1 VSLADGNAL
10 LIHIVKC
17 FRSIVAQF
25 VINYAIHGSW
35 CSADSHGRY
44 IEMNSEHIVGKGVPR
59 KEGRDKVT
67 GRSQYVD
74 DMVLPNMLF
83 GATVR
88 SQLPRGRIRK
98 ITFGPG
104 IPWDEFVIVSAKD
117 VPGKNCIALIGNDQP
132 CLANEF
138 VNHPEEPILLLAH
151 SGRHLL
157 PKAVEAVSIE
167 YDPLPAIFTIEE
179 SERRSEIVWGDD
191 NIFKT
196 YLIEKG
202 DVDGI
207 WEKAEYIV
215 EGEYTTGAQEQLYIE
230 NNGMIA
236 AFDAAQGITVWGS
249 LQCPY
254 YIHKALMALCNLPAE
269 KVRVVQMETGGAFGG
284 KEEYPSMIAA
294 HAALLAIKSGKPVK
308 IIYDRMEDMAAT
320 TKRHPSR
327 TRHRTAVSKDGKILG
342 GEIEFTIDGGA
353 YLTLSPVVLSRGAI
367 HAGGPYY
374 WPNVRIRAK
383 AVATNAPPH
392 GAFRGFGAPQSL
404 FAMERHMDRIAQA
417 VGLTLIEIRR
427 RNFLQPGQTTTTE
440 QVVREPID
448 LGKLLDRALKI
459 SDYHLKKQR
468 FANENRNRADKK
480 GMGIAAFLHGAGFTG
495 SGERHLSS
503 IVGVEG
509 CADGSV
515 RVLVSSTEFGQG
527 TKTVLS
533 QIAAEALGLPYE
545 IVSLAQPDTL
555 EVPNSGPTVASRTAM
570 VVGKLV
576 QSAALGIKQTLIS
589 SNLLREN
596 YSEYEFRAAC
606 ERYVSKHGR
615 FRCWSRYDAPSDIF
629 WDDEKYRGEAYA
641 AFAWAVYIAEVTVDL
656 TTYSVSVDDFVAL
669 QEVGKVLHPLLAKGQ
684 IIGGIAQAIGF
695 ALYEK
700 VVWQNGRMQNS
711 QMTNYIIPTSSDLPP
726 IRVFFEELGNVHG
739 AYGAKGIGELP
750 MDGPAPAIVNAVAD
764 ALGIHFN
771 SIPLLPEDIM
781 DELNMNELAASSQE
795 SGVGSTSG
803 GR

>member
-1 VSLADGNAL
+1 MN
-10 LIHIVKC
+10 HE
-17 FRSIVAQF
+17 SIVG
-25 VINYAIHGSW
+25 HS
-35 CSADSHGRY
+35 
-44 IEMNSEHIVGKGVPR
+44 VPR

-74 DMVLPNMLF
+74 DIVLPNMLF

-88 SQLPRGRIRK
+88 SQIPRGRITK
-98 ITFGPG
+98 ITFSPG
-104 IPWDEFVIVSAKD
+104 IPWDQFVIVSAKD
-117 VPGKNCIALIGNDQP
+117 IPGKNCISLIGDDQP

-138 VNHPEEPILLLAH
+138 INHPEEPILLLAH
-151 SGRHLL
+151 PDRHIL
-157 PKAVEAVSIE
+157 PKAVESVKIE

-179 SERRSEIVWGDD
+179 SERHSEIVWGED

-207 WEKAEYIV
+207 WAKADHIV
-215 EGEYTTGAQEQLYIE
+215 EGQYTTGAQEQLYIE

-236 AFDAAQGITVWGS
+236 HFDDACGITVWGS

-254 YIHKALMALCNLPAE
+254 YIHKALMALCSLPAE

-327 TRHRTAVSKDGKILG
+327 TRHRTAVTKDGKILG

-374 WPNVRIRAK
+374 WPNVRIHAK
-383 AVATNAPPH
+383 ALATNAPPH

-404 FAMERHMDRIAQA
+404 FAMERHMDRIAQV
-417 VGLTLIEIRR
+417 VGLSSVEIRR

-440 QVVREPID
+440 QVIREPID
-448 LGKLLDRALKI
+448 LEKLLDHALEL
-459 SDYHLKKQR
+459 SDYHSKKQR
-468 FANENRNRADKK
+468 FANENRLGNIRK
-480 GMGIAAFLHGAGFTG
+480 GIGIATFLHGAGFTG
-495 SGERHLSS
+495 SGERYLSS
-503 IVGVEG
+503 VVGVEG

-533 QIAAEALGLPYE
+533 QIAAEALALPYGY
-545 IVSLAQPDTL
+545 VSMAQPDTL
-555 EVPNSGPTVASRTAM
+555 RVPNSGPTVASRTVM

-576 QSAALGIKQTLIS
+576 QSAALGIRQTLIS
-589 SNLLREN
+589 SNLLAET
-596 YSEYEFRAAC
+596 YTAEEFRAAC
-606 ERYVSKHGR
+606 RRYVAAHDE
-615 FRCWSRYDAPSDIF
+615 FRSWARYEAPPDIF
-629 WDDEKYRGEAYA
+629 WDDVKYRGEAYA
-641 AFAWAVYIAEVTVDL
+641 AFAWAVYIAEITVDL

-684 IIGGIAQAIGF
+684 IIGGVAQAIGF
-695 ALYEK
+695 SLYEK
-700 VVWQNGRMQNS
+700 VVWQNGRMQNC
-711 QMTNYIIPTSSDLPP
+711 QMTNYIMPTPSDLPP

-750 MDGPAPAIVNAVAD
+750 MDGPAPAIVNGVED
-764 ALGIHFN
+764 ALGVSFDF
-771 SIPLLPEDIM
+771 IPLLPEDIM
-781 DELNMNELAASSQE
+781 DRLAASSE
-795 SGVGSTSG
+795 NNDVISAGGV
-803 GR
+803 R

>member
-1 VSLADGNAL
+1 
-10 LIHIVKC
+10 
-17 FRSIVAQF
+17 
-25 VINYAIHGSW
+25 
-35 CSADSHGRY
+35 
-44 IEMNSEHIVGKGVPR
+44 MNSEQIVGKSVPR

-88 SQLPRGRIRK
+88 SQIPRGRIRK

-104 IPWDEFVIVSAKD
+104 IPWDEFVMVSAKD
-117 VPGKNCIALIGNDQP
+117 VPGKNCIALIGDDQP

-151 SGRHLL
+151 PDRYLL
-157 PKAVEAVSIE
+157 PKAVEAISIE
-167 YDPLPAIFTIEE
+167 YDALPAIFTIEE
-179 SERRSEIVWGDD
+179 SERRSEIVWGED
-191 NIFKT
+191 NVFKT

-202 DVDGI
+202 DLDGV
-207 WEKAEYIV
+207 WQKADYIV
-215 EGEYTTGAQEQLYIE
+215 EGEYITGAQEQLYIE

-254 YIHKALMALCNLPAE
+254 YIHKALMALCNLPADR
-269 KVRVVQMETGGAFGG
+269 VRVVQMETGGAFGG

-327 TRHRTAVSKDGKILG
+327 TRHRTAVSNDGKILG

-367 HAGGPYY
+367 HAGGPYH
-374 WPNVRIRAK
+374 WPSVRIRAK
-383 AVATNAPPH
+383 AVATNVPPH

-417 VGLTLIEIRR
+417 VGLSPVEIRR

-448 LGKLLDRALKI
+448 LRKLLDRALEV
-459 SDYHLKKQR
+459 SDYHLKKKR
-468 FANENRNRADKK
+468 FANENHNRANKK
-480 GMGIAAFLHGAGFTG
+480 GIGIAAFLHGAGFTG
-495 SGERHLSS
+495 SGERYLSS
-503 IVGVEG
+503 VVGVEG

-533 QIAAEALGLPYE
+533 QIVAETLGLPYE
-545 IVSLAQPDTL
+545 DVSLAQADTL

-576 QSAALGIKQTLIS
+576 QSAALGIRQTLIS

-596 YSEYEFRAAC
+596 YSADEFRAAC
-606 ERYVSKHGR
+606 QQYVAERGQ

-641 AFAWAVYIAEVTVDL
+641 AFAWAVYVAEVTVDL
-656 TTYSVSVDDFVAL
+656 TTYGVSVDDFVAL

-711 QMTNYIIPTSSDLPP
+711 QMTNYIMPTSSDLPP

-750 MDGPAPAIVNAVAD
+750 MDGPAPAIINAVGD
-764 ALGIHFN
+764 ALGAHFD

-781 DELNMNELAASSQE
+781 DGLNNDGPAASAQQSCVSSVDE
-795 SGVGSTSG
+795 V
-803 GR
+803 R

>member
-1 VSLADGNAL
+1 MSSN
-10 LIHIVKC
+10 
-17 FRSIVAQF
+17 R
-25 VINYAIHGSW
+25 
-35 CSADSHGRY
+35 
-44 IEMNSEHIVGKGVPR
+44 IVGKSVPR

-67 GRSQYVD
+67 GRSKYVD
-74 DMVLPNMLF
+74 DLVLPGMLF

-88 SQLPRGRIRK
+88 SQIPRGRIRK
-98 ITFGPG
+98 ITFASG
-104 IPWDEFVIVSAKD
+104 IAWDEFVIVSAKD
-117 VPGKNCIALIGNDQP
+117 IPGKNCITLIGDDQP

-151 SGRHLL
+151 PDCHVL
-157 PKAVEAVSIE
+157 PEAVEAVSIE
-167 YDPLPAIFTIEE
+167 YEPLPAIFTIEQ
-179 SERRSEIVWGDD
+179 SERRSEIVWGED

-202 DVDGI
+202 DLDGV
-207 WEKAEYIV
+207 WEKADHIV

-236 AFDAAQGITVWGS
+236 AFDAAEGITVWGS

-254 YIHKALMALCNLPAE
+254 YVHKALMTLCDLPAE

-294 HAALLAIKSGKPVK
+294 HAALLAIKSEKPVK

-374 WPNVRIRAK
+374 WPSVRIHAK

-404 FAMERHMDRIAQA
+404 FAMERHMDRIARA
-417 VGLTLIEIRR
+417 VGLSPVEIRR
-427 RNFLQPGQTTTTE
+427 RNFLQPGQATTTE

-448 LGKLLDRALKI
+448 LGKLLDRALEV
-459 SDYHLKKQR
+459 SDYHAKKQR
-468 FANENRNRADKK
+468 FANEGRLGATRK

-495 SGERHLSS
+495 SGERYLSS
-503 IVGVEG
+503 VVGVEG

-545 IVSLAQPDTL
+545 NVSMAQPDTL
-555 EVPNSGPTVASRTAM
+555 EVPNSGPTVASRTVM

-576 QSAALGIKQTLIS
+576 QSAALGIRQTLIS
-589 SNLLREN
+589 SKLLRES
-596 YSEYEFRAAC
+596 YSPDEFRAAC
-606 ERYVSKHGR
+606 QHYVAARGE
-615 FRCWSRYDAPSDIF
+615 FRSWSRYEAPSDIF
-629 WDDEKYRGEAYA
+629 WDDQKYRGEAYA
-641 AFAWAVYIAEVTVDL
+641 AFAWAVYVVQVTVDL

-669 QEVGKVLHPLLAKGQ
+669 QEVGKVLHPLLARGQ

-695 ALYEK
+695 SLYEK
-700 VVWQNGRMQNS
+700 VVWQDGRMQNS
-711 QMTNYIIPTSSDLPP
+711 QMTNYIMPTSSDLPP
-726 IRVFFEELGNVHG
+726 IRVFFEELGNVYG

-750 MDGPAPAIVNAVAD
+750 MDGPAPAIVNAVED
-764 ALGIHFN
+764 ALNIPFDFV
-771 SIPLLPEDIM
+771 PLLPEDIM
-781 DELNMNELAASSQE
+781 DGLNQDALAASAQDSRVR
-795 SGVGSTSG
+795 STGVVQ
-803 GR
+803 